1 MDLPFQ
7 DLWLP
12 AVRNRMVL
20 FANHVLTACPP
31 AVERLRAHAGK
42 SIRVDV
48 SGWPGLVPVPP
59 PLALRVTPAGL
70 FEALEAADEAV
81 VIPDLRVKLDAAAP
95 AKIAES
101 VFKGGVPPMSID
113 GDAALAADFNWI
125 VQNVRWDPAA
135 DAERFFGAT
144 LGEGVSRASA
154 QFAQAAELARTA
166 MGQVLDKLQSRQK
179 N

>member
-1 MDLPFQ
+1 MDLPFK

-48 SGWPGLVPVPP
+48 SGWPGLIPVPP
-59 PLALRVTPAGL
+59 PLSLRITPAGL
-70 FEALEAADEAV
+70 FEAIETAQEAGLA
-81 VIPDLRVKLDAAAP
+81 PDLLVRLDTSAP
-95 AKIAES
+95 GKVAES

-113 GDAALAADFNWI
+113 GDAALAGDFNWI
-125 VQNVRWDPAA
+125 AQNVRWDPAA
-135 DAERFFGAT
+135 DAERFFGSTVA
-144 LGEGVSRASA
+144 EGVGRAGE
-154 QFAQAAELARTA
+154 QFKQAADVARNA
-166 MGQVLDKLQSRQK
+166 VSQVLDKLQARGK